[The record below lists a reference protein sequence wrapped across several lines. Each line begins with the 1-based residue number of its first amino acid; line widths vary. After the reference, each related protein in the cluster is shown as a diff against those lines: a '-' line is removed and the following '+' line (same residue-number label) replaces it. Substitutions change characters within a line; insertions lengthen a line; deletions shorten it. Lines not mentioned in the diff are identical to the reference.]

1 MAEGQLWRKSPWCTN
16 WSISRLQS
24 LSWQLK
30 TFKRLSVSLSLPL
43 SFSGLIAVMSL
54 SQIGRAL
61 ILTVTGADAADC
73 SHHDLSVGQ
82 DSNRVPLVLKCVALP
97 AVRHVLYFI
106 IDFFISISL
115 CLNTFSFLNI
125 ICHVA
130 FHIFVSFCTCISFY
144 PVTESV
150 LPKQCYLFT

>member
-1 MAEGQLWRKSPWCTN
+1 MAEGQLWRKSPWYTN

-30 TFKRLSVSLSLPL
+30 AFKRFSVNPSLPL

-54 SQIGRAL
+54 SQMGRAL

-73 SHHDLSVGQ
+73 SHRDLSVGQ
-82 DSNRVPLVLKCVALP
+82 DSNRVPLVLKRVALP
-97 AVRHVLYFI
+97 AVRHVLYCI
-106 IDFFISISL
+106 IAFFLSPYLCVWTHFWKYYLSRSL
-115 CLNTFSFLNI
+115 
-125 ICHVA
+125 
-130 FHIFVSFCTCISFY
+130 HIFLSFCTFISFY